1 MDLTPYVA
9 SLNSALVTSAQT
21 SSPEVREAA
30 ERLAHGIEPAIRL
43 SFMEMAS
50 EVAAEV
56 TARLDGDVV
65 DVRLRG
71 GNPEIVVDRR
81 GASPEEPTVP
91 FGSSPYGT
99 PPPPAPP
106 PPPQPP
112 VDDEGGMSR
121 ISLRLPDYLKTQ
133 VDEAAAAEGVSANTW
148 LIRAVQS
155 ALTPPQAGID
165 ITTPGGRVRI
175 GRSMT
180 GWVR

>member
-1 MDLTPYVA
+1 MELTPYVA

-30 ERLAHGIEPAIRL
+30 ERLAHGMEPAIRL
-43 SFMEMAS
+43 TFMEMAAD
-50 EVAAEV
+50 VAAEV

-81 GASPEEPTVP
+81 RVTDEAPTT
-91 FGSSPYGT
+91 PYGT
-99 PPPPAPP
+99 PPLPPTAPQ
-106 PPPQPP
+106 PPQPP
-112 VDDEGGMSR
+112 VDDDGGTSR

-133 VDEAAAAEGVSANTW
+133 VDEAAAAEGVSVNTW
-148 LIRAVQS
+148 LIRAAQA
-155 ALTPPQAGID
+155 ALTPQSGID

>member
-1 MDLTPYVA
+1 MELTPYVA

-30 ERLAHGIEPAIRL
+30 ERLAHGMEPAIRL
-43 SFMEMAS
+43 TFMEMAS
-50 EVAAEV
+50 DVAAEV

-81 GASPEEPTVP
+81 AVSDEAPTT
-91 FGSSPYGT
+91 PYGT
-99 PPPPAPP
+99 PPVPPTAPL
-106 PPPQPP
+106 PPQPP
-112 VDDEGGMSR
+112 VDDDGGTSR
-121 ISLRLPDYLKTQ
+121 ISLRLPDYLKSQ
-133 VDEAAAAEGVSANTW
+133 VDEAAAAEGVSVNTW
-148 LIRAVQS
+148 LIRAAQS
-155 ALTPPQAGID
+155 ALTPQSGID

>member
-1 MDLTPYVA
+1 MDLTPYVS
-9 SLNSALVTSAQT
+9 SLNSALVTTAQT
-21 SSPEVREAA
+21 SAPEVREAA
-30 ERLAHGIEPAIRL
+30 ERLAQGMEPAIRL
-43 SFMEMAS
+43 TFMEMAS
-50 EVAAEV
+50 DVAAEV

-81 GASPEEPTVP
+81 SAHADEPTTP
-91 FGSSPYGT
+91 FGT
-99 PPPPAPP
+99 PPAPP
-106 PPPQPP
+106 TAPLPPQPP
-112 VDDEGGMSR
+112 VDDEGGTSR

-133 VDEAAAAEGVSANTW
+133 VDEAAAAEGVSVNTW
-148 LIRAVQS
+148 LIRAAQQ
-155 ALTPPQAGID
+155 ALAPHSGID

>member
-1 MDLTPYVA
+1 MDLTPYVS

-21 SSPEVREAA
+21 SAPEVREAA
-30 ERLAHGIEPAIRL
+30 ERLAQGMEPAIRL
-43 SFMEMAS
+43 TFMEMAS
-50 EVAAEV
+50 DVAAEV

-71 GNPEIVVDRR
+71 GNPEIVVDRHT
-81 GASPEEPTVP
+81 GNDDATTP
-91 FGSSPYGT
+91 FGTP

-106 PPPQPP
+106 APPQPP
-112 VDDEGGMSR
+112 VDDDGGMSR

-148 LIRAVQS
+148 LIRAVQQ
-155 ALTPPQAGID
+155 ALTPQSGID
-165 ITTPGGRVRI
+165 ISTPGGRVRI

-180 GWVR
+180 GWAR